1 MFILVKG
8 ISVVYFK
15 NGRGFFHR
23 SAHIE
28 YFSYVLSDTGGDQFD
43 IV

>member
-15 NGRGFFHR
+15 NGRGWFHR
-23 SAHIE
+23 SPHVDN
-28 YFSYVLSDTGGDQFD
+28 FSYVLSDTGADQFET
-43 IV
+43 V